1 MAAGRTLANGLKTAG
16 ITWVDVVGPGS
27 EELGIAARRQMSE
40 AGIILD

>member
-1 MAAGRTLANGLKTAG
+1 VHVIENLTEP
-16 ITWVDVVGPGS
+16 VS